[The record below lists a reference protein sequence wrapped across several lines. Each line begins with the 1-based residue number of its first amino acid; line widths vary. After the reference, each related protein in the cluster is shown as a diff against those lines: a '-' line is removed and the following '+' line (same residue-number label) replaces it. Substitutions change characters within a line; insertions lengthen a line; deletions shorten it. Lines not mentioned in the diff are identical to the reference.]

1 MALAQN
7 RLVAALWGKLR
18 TKVGVRFTRFAGVAI
33 AALATSEIALSICNG
48 VFHMTAGPAALIST
62 FSGAVVSYVLSRWA
76 WERKG
81 RPDVLR
87 ETVPF
92 WVISAMVW
100 VILYLA
106 TKLGYHMASWL
117 GLHGLKH
124 VLLVDFVYL
133 VANFVTFVLRF
144 VIFHYVL
151 FAERTTAA
159 RAAVTAPDSIPPGT
173 PETAI
178 PSEAPHS
185 AAPAATAEAA
195 VVVSLVTAASNGAS
209 ANGASAKQASNVDPA
224 KTPATESAANG
235 EFA

>member
-7 RLVAALWGKLR
+7 RLVGALWGKLR

-62 FSGAVVSYVLSRWA
+62 FSGAAVSYVLSRWA

-81 RPDVLR
+81 KPDVLR

-100 VILYLA
+100 AILYLA
-106 TKLGYHMASWL
+106 TKFGYHLASWM
-117 GLHGLKH
+117 GLHGFKH
-124 VLLVDFVYL
+124 VLLVDLVYL
-133 VANFVTFVLRF
+133 VANLVTFLLRF

-159 RAAVTAPDSIPPGT
+159 RAAATGPDTIPPGSR
-173 PETAI
+173 EAAGAA
-178 PSEAPHS
+178 EAPHS
-185 AAPAATAEAA
+185 AAPAATAEAT
-195 VVVSLVTAASNGAS
+195 VVSQSPNGAS
-209 ANGASAKQASNVDPA
+209 ARQVSNGDPH
-224 KTPATESAANG
+224 KTAATDRAADD